1 MGNQHRVL
9 IAEDD
14 QTFANE
20 LKDTFVS
27 ENYDV
32 IHASDGTQAIE
43 ILQKEK
49 PDIGFIDLV
58 MPDVDGLDVLRQA
71 QRIAPDVPLIMITGF
86 ASIDRA
92 VEATRLGAYDFI
104 EKPVTLDRLLL
115 TARHAL
121 EKRHL
126 ATQNRWMLKDIME
139 RYEMVGKSKVM
150 QTVYTMIDKVAPTS
164 TSVLITGETGT
175 GKELVARALHMRS
188 RRQSEPFIKI
198 NCAAIPDNLIE
209 SELFGHKRGSFTG
222 ATFDKLGKF
231 VQANGGALFLDEI
244 GNMSQAAQSKILR
257 ALETK
262 EIEAVGDTFIQKV
275 DVRVIAATNSDVQS
289 LVDNSGF
296 REDLYYRL
304 KDVHIHVPPLREHK
318 EDIPNLA
325 NHFLRESCEE
335 HNRCLLGFEDKAIM
349 ALMEYTW
356 PGNVRQLRSVVNK
369 LVIFAESDKIKAGE
383 VLDELQ
389 SGGKKP
395 DAVSYRRA
403 MAQYETTFLT
413 NTLSAYDWN
422 VAKAAAALGIDRTNL
437 HKKMQKLGIQREE
450 G

>member
-1 MGNQHRVL
+1 MSNQQYVL

-20 LKDTFVS
+20 LRDTFIS

-32 IHASDGTQAIE
+32 IHAKDGAQAIK
-43 ILQKEK
+43 ILQAEK

-58 MPDVDGLDVLRQA
+58 MPDVDGLEVLRQA

-115 TARHAL
+115 TAEHAL

-126 ATQNRWMLKDIME
+126 ANQNRWMLKDIME
-139 RYEMVGKSKVM
+139 RYEMVGKSKAM
-150 QTVYTMIDKVAPTS
+150 QKVYTMIDKVAPTS

-188 RRQSEPFIKI
+188 RRQNEPFIKI

-222 ATFDKLGKF
+222 ATFDKPGKF
-231 VQANGGALFLDEI
+231 IQANGGTLFLDEI

-257 ALETK
+257 ALEAK
-262 EIEAVGDTFIQKV
+262 EIEAVGDTYIHKI
-275 DVRVIAATNSDVQS
+275 DVRIIAATNSDLQS
-289 LVDNSGF
+289 LVDNSNF

-304 KDVHIHVPPLREHK
+304 KDVHIQVPPLRDHK
-318 EDIPNLA
+318 EDIADLA
-325 NHFLRESCEE
+325 DFFLKESCEK

-349 ALMEYTW
+349 ALMEYSW

-369 LVIFAESDKIKAGE
+369 LVIFSESNKIKAAD

-389 SGGKKP
+389 PGGKKP

-403 MAQYETTFLT
+403 MEQYETTFLT
-413 NTLSAYDWN
+413 NTLLAYDWN

-437 HKKMQKLGIQREE
+437 HKKMQKLGIRRE
-450 G
+450 GG